1 MCILVLCVG
10 QGEEGDFNHNME
22 IHNFIFIGGGGT
34 VVEQVWPGAG
44 ARGVLELFFDG
55 VSGPRSGTPTHI

>member
-10 QGEEGDFNHNME
+10 QGEEVNHNME
-22 IHNFIFIGGGGT
+22 IHNFISSASAGQWWSRFGRGRG
-34 VVEQVWPGAG
+34 PG
-44 ARGVLELFFDG
+44 GVLELFFDG